1 MVRRLTKLLIANRGE
16 IALRIIRSARLFG
29 LKTVAVYSAADAQSA
44 HVGAADEAIAIGP
57 AEAAKSYLDIAAI
70 IAAAKKS
77 GADAIHPG
85 YGFLSER
92 PEFAQAA
99 ADAQIVFVGPR
110 PEVMAALGDKVAA
123 RRIAV
128 AAGVPVVPG
137 IDAAEISA
145 AREFAA
151 AAGYPILIK
160 AAAGG
165 GGRGMRVVAEAAQLE
180 SALEGAAREAAAA
193 FGDGR
198 IFVEKYLAHPRHIEI
213 QILGDERGDVVALG
227 ERDCSIQRR
236 HQKIV
241 EESPAPGL
249 SDQMRAKMIDA
260 ALKLARAAHYTNAGT
275 AEFLVEGDNFYF
287 LEVNAR
293 LQVEH
298 PVTEMRF
305 GCDLVCEQLRIAS
318 GGKVSQPAA
327 PRGAAIECR
336 INAEDPEHDFR
347 PATGTVLH
355 LSVPGG
361 PGVRFDSHLARGAEV
376 TPWYDGLLG
385 KLVCYG
391 ATREEARRRLVNAL
405 GEFALLGV
413 TNNAAYLRDILE
425 SEQFR
430 DAKLS
435 THFIDEFFSHWQIDS
450 NQIDAAIV
458 AALIT
463 AGDVRVENAAAAR
476 ARRSSFA
483 VGRSQQL
490 RAVETAAM
498 KLMRAGDS
506 QEVDAEVIS
515 RDGSTIR
522 VRIGDRELAGEFM
535 PNADGGGTLAI
546 DGRRYPVFVAR
557 RKESIL
563 VSVGPASFE
572 FKPAEEAT
580 RRRARGLA
588 AAEILAPMPGKV
600 LKVLVQ
606 RLATWSR
613 RDSRWS

>member
-1 MVRRLTKLLIANRGE
+1 MKRRLTKLLVANRGE

-29 LKTVAVYSAADAQSA
+29 LKTVAVYSEADAKSA
-44 HVGAADEAIAIGP
+44 HVAAADEAILIGP
-57 AEAAKSYLDIAAI
+57 ADAAKSYLDIAAI
-70 IAAAKKS
+70 IAAAKQS

-99 ADAQIVFVGPR
+99 ADAHIAFVGPR
-110 PEVMAALGDKVAA
+110 PDVMAALGDKVAA

-137 IDAAEISA
+137 IETAEISA
-145 AREFAA
+145 TRDFAA
-151 AAGYPILIK
+151 KVGYPILVK

-165 GGRGMRVVAEAAQLE
+165 GGRGMRVVADAAQLE
-180 SALEGAAREAAAA
+180 DALEAAAREATAA

-198 IFVEKYLAHPRHIEI
+198 VFIEKYLAHPRHVEI
-213 QILGDERGDVVALG
+213 QILGDEDGGVTALG
-227 ERDCSIQRR
+227 ERECSIQRR
-236 HQKIV
+236 HQKII

-249 SDQMRAKMIDA
+249 SDAMRAKMIDA

-275 AEFLVEGDNFYF
+275 VEFLVEGDNFYF

-305 GCDLVCEQLRIAS
+305 GCDLVCEQLRIAC
-318 GGKVSQPAA
+318 GGAVPELAA

-391 ATREEARRRLVNAL
+391 ADREQARGRIVNAL

-413 TNNAAYLRDILE
+413 TNNAAYLRDIVA
-425 SEQFR
+425 SEPFR

-435 THFIDEFFSHWQIDS
+435 THFIDSFFSAWKIADADL
-450 NQIDAAIV
+450 DAAIV
-458 AALIT
+458 AAAIT
-463 AGDVRVENAAAAR
+463 SDGALDGHGAGNAAPR
-476 ARRSSFA
+476 TITENRSPWA
-483 VGRSQQL
+483 GL
-490 RAVETAAM
+490 RNF
-498 KLMRAGDS
+498 
-506 QEVDAEVIS
+506 
-515 RDGSTIR
+515 
-522 VRIGDRELAGEFM
+522 ELW
-535 PNADGGGTLAI
+535 
-546 DGRRYPVFVAR
+546 R
-557 RKESIL
+557 
-563 VSVGPASFE
+563 
-572 FKPAEEAT
+572 
-580 RRRARGLA
+580 
-588 AAEILAPMPGKV
+588 
-600 LKVLVQ
+600 
-606 RLATWSR
+606 SR
-613 RDSRWS
+613 R

>member
-1 MVRRLTKLLIANRGE
+1 MARLTKLLVANRGE
-16 IALRIIRSARLFG
+16 IALRIIRSAHLFG
-29 LKTVAVYSAADAQSA
+29 LKTVAIYSAVEANSA

-70 IAAAKKS
+70 IAAAKQS
-77 GADAIHPG
+77 GTDAIHPG

-99 ADAQIVFVGPR
+99 ADARIVFVGPR
-110 PEVMAALGDKVAA
+110 PDVMAALGDKVAA

-137 IDAAEISA
+137 IETAEIVA

-151 AAGYPILIK
+151 QVEYPILIK

-165 GGRGMRVVAEAAQLE
+165 GGRGMRVVAEASQLE
-180 SALEGAAREAAAA
+180 SALEAAAREAAAA

-198 IFVEKYLAHPRHIEI
+198 IFIEKYLAHPRHIEI
-213 QILGDERGDVVALG
+213 QILGDDYSGVVALG

-236 HQKIV
+236 HQKVI

-249 SDQMRAKMIDA
+249 SNAMRAKMIDA

-305 GCDLVCEQLRIAS
+305 GCDLVFEQLRIAS
-318 GGKVSQPAA
+318 GGAVPEPAA
-327 PRGAAIECR
+327 PRGVAIECR

-347 PATGTVLH
+347 PATGTVIH
-355 LSVPGG
+355 LDIPGG
-361 PGVRFDSHLARGAEV
+361 PGVRFDSHLARGIEV

-385 KLVCYG
+385 KLICYG
-391 ATREEARRRLVNAL
+391 ANREEARGRLVNAL
-405 GEFALLGV
+405 GEFSLLGV
-413 TNNAAYLRDILE
+413 TNNAAYLRDIIA

-435 THFIDEFFSHWQIDS
+435 TRFIDEFFADWKIGFAE
-450 NQIDAAIV
+450 IDAAIV
-458 AALIT
+458 AAVIA
-463 AGDVRVENAAAAR
+463 AGDAHAEADAPKPNTE
-476 ARRSSFA
+476 RRSPW
-483 VGRSQQL
+483 
-490 RAVETAAM
+490 
-498 KLMRAGDS
+498 
-506 QEVDAEVIS
+506 
-515 RDGSTIR
+515 DGLNNF
-522 VRIGDRELAGEFM
+522 ELW
-535 PNADGGGTLAI
+535 
-546 DGRRYPVFVAR
+546 R
-557 RKESIL
+557 
-563 VSVGPASFE
+563 
-572 FKPAEEAT
+572 
-580 RRRARGLA
+580 
-588 AAEILAPMPGKV
+588 
-600 LKVLVQ
+600 
-606 RLATWSR
+606 SR
-613 RDSRWS
+613 R

>member
-1 MVRRLTKLLIANRGE
+1 MARLTKLLVANRGE
-16 IALRIIRSARLFG
+16 IALRIIRSAHLFG
-29 LKTVAVYSAADAQSA
+29 LKTVAIYSAVDANSA

-70 IAAAKKS
+70 IAAAKQS

-99 ADAQIVFVGPR
+99 ADARIVFVGPR
-110 PEVMAALGDKVAA
+110 PDVMAALGDKVAA

-128 AAGVPVVPG
+128 AANVPVVPG
-137 IDAAEISA
+137 IETAEIVA

-151 AAGYPILIK
+151 QVEYPILIK

-165 GGRGMRVVAEAAQLE
+165 GGRGMRVVAEASQLE
-180 SALEGAAREAAAA
+180 SALEAAAREAAAA

-198 IFVEKYLAHPRHIEI
+198 IFIEKYLAHPRHIEI
-213 QILGDERGDVVALG
+213 QILGDDYSGVVALG

-236 HQKIV
+236 HQKVI

-249 SDQMRAKMIDA
+249 SNAMRAKMIDA

-305 GCDLVCEQLRIAS
+305 GCDLVFEQLRIAS
-318 GGKVSQPAA
+318 GGAVPEPAA
-327 PRGAAIECR
+327 PRGVAIECR

-347 PATGTVLH
+347 PATGTVIH
-355 LSVPGG
+355 LDIPGG
-361 PGVRFDSHLARGAEV
+361 PGVRFDSHLARGIEV

-385 KLVCYG
+385 KLICYG
-391 ATREEARRRLVNAL
+391 ANREEARGRLVNAL
-405 GEFALLGV
+405 GEFSLLGV
-413 TNNAAYLRDILE
+413 TNNAAYLRDIIA

-435 THFIDEFFSHWQIDS
+435 TRFIDEFFADWKIGFAE
-450 NQIDAAIV
+450 IDAAIV
-458 AALIT
+458 AAVIA
-463 AGDVRVENAAAAR
+463 AGDAHAEADAPKPNTE
-476 ARRSSFA
+476 RRSPW
-483 VGRSQQL
+483 
-490 RAVETAAM
+490 
-498 KLMRAGDS
+498 
-506 QEVDAEVIS
+506 
-515 RDGSTIR
+515 DGLNNF
-522 VRIGDRELAGEFM
+522 ELW
-535 PNADGGGTLAI
+535 
-546 DGRRYPVFVAR
+546 R
-557 RKESIL
+557 
-563 VSVGPASFE
+563 
-572 FKPAEEAT
+572 
-580 RRRARGLA
+580 
-588 AAEILAPMPGKV
+588 
-600 LKVLVQ
+600 
-606 RLATWSR
+606 SR
-613 RDSRWS
+613 R

>member
-1 MVRRLTKLLIANRGE
+1 MARRLKKLLIANRGE
-16 IALRIIRSARLFG
+16 IALRIIRSARVFG
-29 LKTVAVYSAADAQSA
+29 LKTVAVYSAADENSA
-44 HVGAADEAIAIGP
+44 HVAAADEAIAIGP
-57 AEAAKSYLDIAAI
+57 AEAAKSYLNIAAI
-70 IAAAKKS
+70 ISAAKQS

-137 IDAAEISA
+137 IETAEIAA

-151 AAGYPILIK
+151 HVEYPILIK

-165 GGRGMRVVAEAAQLE
+165 GGRGMRVVAESAQLDT
-180 SALEGAAREAAAA
+180 ALEAAAREATAA

-198 IFVEKYLAHPRHIEI
+198 IFIEKYLAHPRHIEI
-213 QILGDERGDVVALG
+213 QILGDEHGKVVALG

-236 HQKIV
+236 HQKII

-249 SDQMRAKMIDA
+249 SAELRAKMIDA

-275 AEFLVEGDNFYF
+275 VEFLVEDDNFYF

-318 GGKVSQPAA
+318 GGKLSEPAT

-355 LSVPGG
+355 LSIPGG
-361 PGVRFDSHLARGAEV
+361 PGVRFDSHLARGIEV

-385 KLVCYG
+385 KLICYG
-391 ATREEARRRLVNAL
+391 ANREEARTRLVNAL
-405 GEFALLGV
+405 DEFALLGV
-413 TNNAAYLRDILE
+413 TNNAAYLRDIVA
-425 SEQFR
+425 SDQFR

-435 THFIDEFFSHWQIDS
+435 THFIESFFSGWKIDAAE
-450 NQIDAAIV
+450 IDAAIV
-458 AALIT
+458 AAVIT
-463 AGDVRVENAAAAR
+463 ARDSQVENAVPQR
-476 ARRSSFA
+476 NSNQRRSPW
-483 VGRSQQL
+483 
-490 RAVETAAM
+490 
-498 KLMRAGDS
+498 
-506 QEVDAEVIS
+506 DALS
-515 RDGSTIR
+515 NF
-522 VRIGDRELAGEFM
+522 ELWG
-535 PNADGGGTLAI
+535 
-546 DGRRYPVFVAR
+546 
-557 RKESIL
+557 
-563 VSVGPASFE
+563 
-572 FKPAEEAT
+572 
-580 RRRARGLA
+580 
-588 AAEILAPMPGKV
+588 
-600 LKVLVQ
+600 
-606 RLATWSR
+606 SR
-613 RDSRWS
+613 R

>member
-1 MVRRLTKLLIANRGE
+1 MGRQLKKLIVANRGE

-29 LKTVAVYSAADAQSA
+29 LKTVAVYSEADAKSA

-92 PEFAQAA
+92 PAFAQAA

-110 PEVMAALGDKVAA
+110 PDVMAALGDKVAA
-123 RRIAV
+123 RRIAI

-137 IDAAEISA
+137 IETAEISA
-145 AREFAA
+145 ARDFAKL
-151 AAGYPILIK
+151 AGYPILVK

-165 GGRGMRVVAEAAQLE
+165 GGRGMRVVAKASELA
-180 SALEGAAREAAAA
+180 SALEAAAREAAAA

-198 IFVEKYLAHPRHIEI
+198 IFIEKYLAHPRHIEI
-213 QILGDERGDVVALG
+213 QILGDEHGSVVALG

-249 SDQMRAKMIDA
+249 TDEMRAKMIDA
-260 ALKLARAAHYTNAGT
+260 ALKLARASHYTNAGT
-275 AEFLVEGDNFYF
+275 VEFLVEGDNFYF

-305 GCDLVCEQLRIAS
+305 GCDLVLEQLRIAS
-318 GGKVSQPAA
+318 GGAVAEPAA

-355 LSVPGG
+355 LGVPGG

-385 KLVCYG
+385 KLICYG
-391 ATREEARRRLVNAL
+391 ANREEARGRLVNAL

-413 TNNAAYLRDILE
+413 TNNAAYLRDIVA

-435 THFIDEFFSHWQIDS
+435 THFIDEFFSAWKVDAAE
-450 NQIDAAIV
+450 IDAAIV
-458 AALIT
+458 AAVIT
-463 AGDVRVENAAAAR
+463 AADPQAENASTR
-476 ARRSSFA
+476 GSNQRKSPW
-483 VGRSQQL
+483 
-490 RAVETAAM
+490 
-498 KLMRAGDS
+498 
-506 QEVDAEVIS
+506 
-515 RDGSTIR
+515 DGL
-522 VRIGDRELAGEFM
+522 DDFELWG
-535 PNADGGGTLAI
+535 
-546 DGRRYPVFVAR
+546 
-557 RKESIL
+557 
-563 VSVGPASFE
+563 
-572 FKPAEEAT
+572 
-580 RRRARGLA
+580 
-588 AAEILAPMPGKV
+588 
-600 LKVLVQ
+600 
-606 RLATWSR
+606 SR
-613 RDSRWS
+613 R

>member
-1 MVRRLTKLLIANRGE
+1 MLVFFDESMERRLTKLLVANRGE
-16 IALRIIRSARLFG
+16 IAVRIIRSARLFG
-29 LKTVAVYSAADAQSA
+29 LKTVAVYSAADAKSA

-57 AEAAKSYLDIAAI
+57 AEAANSYLDIAAI
-70 IAAAKKS
+70 IAAAKQS

-92 PEFAQAA
+92 PEFAQAV
-99 ADAQIVFVGPR
+99 ADAQIVFVGPQ

-137 IDAAEISA
+137 IESAEISA
-145 AREFAA
+145 TREYAA
-151 AAGYPILIK
+151 LVGYPLVVK

-180 SALEGAAREAAAA
+180 SALAAAAREAAAA

-213 QILGDERGDVVALG
+213 QFLGDNHGAVVALG

-236 HQKIV
+236 HQKII

-249 SDQMRAKMIDA
+249 TGEMRAKIIDA

-318 GGKVSQPAA
+318 GDKVPEPAA

-361 PGVRFDSHLARGAEV
+361 PGVRFDSHLTRGAEV

-391 ATREEARRRLVNAL
+391 ANREEARGRLVNAL
-405 GEFALLGV
+405 DEFALLGV
-413 TNNAAYLRDILE
+413 TNNAAYLRDIVA
-425 SEQFR
+425 SGQFR

-435 THFIDEFFSHWQIDS
+435 TRFIDSFFSGWEIS
-450 NQIDAAIV
+450 KSEIDAAIV
-458 AALIT
+458 AAAIT
-463 AGDVRVENAAAAR
+463 AGGAMGDIPSDGAALPAGTEH
-476 ARRSSFA
+476 RSPW
-483 VGRSQQL
+483 
-490 RAVETAAM
+490 
-498 KLMRAGDS
+498 
-506 QEVDAEVIS
+506 
-515 RDGSTIR
+515 DGLKNF
-522 VRIGDRELAGEFM
+522 ELWG
-535 PNADGGGTLAI
+535 
-546 DGRRYPVFVAR
+546 
-557 RKESIL
+557 
-563 VSVGPASFE
+563 
-572 FKPAEEAT
+572 
-580 RRRARGLA
+580 
-588 AAEILAPMPGKV
+588 
-600 LKVLVQ
+600 
-606 RLATWSR
+606 SR
-613 RDSRWS
+613 R